1 MTAPDRPRDKL
12 KKLRVQ
18 MIVSSSCLRHM
29 TDADPELFERVGLM
43 EKTQEVN
50 ARLIELADEIE
61 NVLSTGSTK

>member
-29 TDADPELFERVGLM
+29 TDADPELFERVGLL
-43 EKTQEVN
+43 EKTKEVN
-50 ARLIELADEIE
+50 EKLLELADEIKG
-61 NVLSTGSTK
+61 VLSTGSTK